1 MHITA
6 RYDGKYGNLL
16 PVAKILLENGADPS
30 KENAFQ
36 RLSPIHLAVMKANLA
51 FIKLLFDFRDMFDIR
66 DRNDNNAI
74 EFVFTKKQQDA
85 MRMILFYFHQ

>member
-1 MHITA
+1 
-6 RYDGKYGNLL
+6 
-16 PVAKILLENGADPS
+16 
-30 KENAFQ
+30 
-36 RLSPIHLAVMKANLA
+36 MKANLA
-51 FIKLLFDFRDMFDIR
+51 FIKLLFDFRNMFDIR